1 MKKTQSKDFT
11 IETITHNQ
19 QPRFRELYT
28 GSCYTITGAGGDLKD
43 WINGY
48 TDMLTEHGIGRPKNW
63 ITFSGRDVN
72 IVYSLD
78 GKNVFADDMVFL
90 AFPLDGLDV
99 GKLAMFKMREGD
111 RWFNDIIDNRVK
123 VSECDDES

>member
-1 MKKTQSKDFT
+1 MKKTESKDYT
-11 IETITHNQ
+11 PETITHHK
-19 QPRFRELYT
+19 QPRFRELYD

-48 TDMLTEHGIGRPKNW
+48 TAMLTEHGIGKPKKW

-72 IVYSLD
+72 IVYNLD
-78 GKNVFADDMVFL
+78 HKNVFADDIVFL

-99 GKLAMFKMREGD
+99 GKLAMFKMREED
-111 RWFNDIIDNRVK
+111 RWFHDIIDNRINA
-123 VSECDDES
+123 SGCDDES